1 MVFILFN
8 TVKVWQFPPHVRD
21 SAFIIL
27 DLETLPLKKQFA
39 KDQVFAVGESQR
51 QNLHKRDDYVVL
63 QKFQEM
69 TKAFADQMTPSVS
82 GSSEEI

>member
-1 MVFILFN
+1 M
-8 TVKVWQFPPHVRD
+8 WQFPPHVRD

-27 DLETLPLKKQFA
+27 DLVTLPLKKQFA

-82 GSSEEI
+82 GYSEEI